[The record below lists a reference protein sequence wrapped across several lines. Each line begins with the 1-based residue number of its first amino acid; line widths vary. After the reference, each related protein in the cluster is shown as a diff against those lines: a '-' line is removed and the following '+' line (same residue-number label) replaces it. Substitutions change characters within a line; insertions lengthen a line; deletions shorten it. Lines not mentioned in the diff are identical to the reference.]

1 MQITISLS
9 FLIILKLMTKIYV
22 MKLEVIFGRSRS
34 KKQIWNHCLKSAF
47 DSKQNQTTLSHIQ
60 DFQEHFRLK
69 HWKYVVEKKENFE
82 SPVLHCKLL

>member
-1 MQITISLS
+1 
-9 FLIILKLMTKIYV
+9 

-34 KKQIWNHCLKSAF
+34 KKQIWIQHSIQM

-69 HWKYVVEKKENFE
+69 HWKYVVEKKENYE
-82 SPVLHCKLL
+82 SPVLPCKLL